1 MHNEK
6 FYLVYTE
13 ITIQGLYMSCSHR
26 DEQFYKDN
34 INYIQIKNKIK
45 ESILKEGL
53 KYPLCV
59 YSDGTG
65 KCRIDVGNQRFE
77 AIREI
82 ENIKRIPCL
91 VHCRIDQGNNPEG
104 ERIPRDYNLIKDRF
118 FNGGIK
124 RFEIDINNIIITPE
138 ENDAWDPDKQYTK
151 GKSDFSAN
159 VKSKLKIKI

>member
-1 MHNEK
+1 MQQE
-6 FYLVYTE
+6 FYLIYANIKVH
-13 ITIQGLYMSCSHR
+13 GLYMSCSHR
-26 DEQFYKDN
+26 DEEFYKNN
-34 INYIQIKNKIK
+34 INYIEIKNKIK
-45 ESILKEGL
+45 ESIIKEGL

-82 ENIKRIPCL
+82 PEIREVPCL
-91 VHCRIDQGNNPEG
+91 VHCRINLGNCPEG
-104 ERIPRDYNLIKDRF
+104 ELIPRDYNIIKDRF
-118 FNGGIK
+118 FNGSIK
-124 RFEIDINNIIITPE
+124 RFDVDINNIIITPE

-159 VKSKLKIKI
+159 VKSKLKIKY